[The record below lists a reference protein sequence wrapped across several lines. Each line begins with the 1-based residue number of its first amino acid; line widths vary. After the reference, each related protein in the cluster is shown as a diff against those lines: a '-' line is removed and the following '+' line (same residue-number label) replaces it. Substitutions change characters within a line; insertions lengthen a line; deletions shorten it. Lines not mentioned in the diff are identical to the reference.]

1 MVAIPSPDPVSTA
14 INVASLVLGIGA
26 ASSSKKAADKAA
38 KDAAEVGKL
47 EAQQFVSDMFLGRA
61 QAINAGNQRL
71 KEAEY
76 ARSQNVSM
84 FMAMGRD
91 DRSVDAFLA
100 RNDRMAR
107 EDVGGIERVSALEEA
122 KKRTEATVA
131 YTYGQN
137 SAAGIRAQGNAAF
150 LSNLY
155 SLSQNIPTTLF
166 RSTGPTQIS
175 GPAGTPSTRPQYPAA

>member
-1 MVAIPSPDPVSTA
+1 MVLPVVLAAVSTA
-14 INVASLVLGIGA
+14 VGVASAV
-26 ASSSKKAADKAA
+26 SSKKASDKAA
-38 KDAAEVGKL
+38 KNAAEVGKL
-47 EAQQFVSDMFLGRA
+47 EAQQYVSDMFLGRA
-61 QAINAGNQRL
+61 QAINAGTQRL

-76 ARSQNVSM
+76 ARSQNVAM

-100 RNDRMAR
+100 RNERMAR
-107 EDVGGIERVSALEEA
+107 EDIGGIERMSNLEEK

-137 SAAGIRAQGNAAF
+137 SAAGIRAQGNATL

-155 SLSQNIPTTLF
+155 SLSQNIDPTWF
-166 RSTGPTQIS
+166 SKGPTQVS
-175 GPAGTPSTRPQYPAA
+175 GPSGFSTTRPQYRPA